1 MAALL
6 EVFCL
11 GDSKVRLDGVPIPAL
26 ANSKPL
32 ALWLYVA
39 LGGAERSRAHL
50 AEVFW
55 SELDDD
61 AARGNL
67 RLVLLRLRTLI
78 PEHVVA
84 TRTSVRLPQHAR
96 YVIDATTVPAMD
108 DLARTSVEAL
118 LLRKPEEF
126 LAGARLRH
134 APAFDDWVTAER
146 QRLVAEHV
154 SRLTELGRQLATR
167 DDAPRAVEVYRR
179 CLSLVPWSEDHH
191 RALIRCYADLG
202 QRTAALAQFDA
213 CRHALRRE
221 LDVEPE
227 AVTRELVESIRRAP
241 AAAPP
246 AAGPVSAVVEPPR
259 VVALDPLAPLVD
271 RTHEREHLMQLL
283 LGEGCR
289 LVSLVGPGGV
299 GKTHLAQH
307 VAASL
312 GEAFRDGVGF
322 VSLADVHPQLPEQSA
337 SLVEARIAETL
348 GLPGGSSSTRAA
360 LLAALAEREL
370 LLVLD
375 NFEQLTD
382 AAGLIEAIT
391 LRAPRVRMLV
401 TSRHRLE
408 LPAEWAVRLDGLDYP
423 EDPHWTDT
431 SPGYPAVE
439 LFTKVAQRSGAGFD
453 LAANG
458 PEILRIC
465 RAVEGYPLAIT
476 LAARWLATMS
486 CREIADRLRDSLS
499 LLSDTRHPAAPPR
512 HQSLAAVLDQSW
524 VLMNEAERAAFS
536 GSSVFRGGFTLA
548 AAAAIVTSDLDVL
561 DRLVSKSLLRRREDG
576 RLEIHEVMRELG
588 EAKLSRDA
596 ERARAIRER
605 HATYYESLLRDEHSR
620 FELDPLRTSFEQTR
634 QELANLLMAFEYRL
648 ARGAAEPI
656 ADLLAGLW
664 VFHKRFGWFADGA
677 ALLGRA
683 LQLPALPPEY
693 ACRWRLW
700 LSDALFQLGRHEE
713 CRETVLASLG
723 ALGEPIPSPGAATRY
738 AARELLK
745 LGLPARWI
753 SLGEARAR
761 LRDDVARTHNRLAQV
776 HFFEGNR
783 LAFLAATLRS
793 INVAAVSDA
802 VEHWASGA
810 LALAHT
816 PLRTVAARYARRAHR
831 SIEHA
836 EPFARAWAHE
846 QLGLYALGVGEFA
859 SSGQHT
865 GKGAALFW
873 ELGQDRYWGEC
884 ATLHAY
890 AAMMRGDLAAARERF
905 AENLH
910 RSRERRERFAEVW
923 ALCGLA
929 HIDLRVGRQP
939 GADFD
944 AAADTVVDLVDP
956 NTGLLYFGNAA
967 WAAAQ
972 RGDARAALEALDTC
986 HGVTRGATM
995 LSIYALNGFIAQVA
1009 ALIELAGTEA
1019 PAGGQQRLDATA
1031 TAILRDFK
1039 RFAAPFPAAWPYAEY
1054 LEGRWLLGRG
1064 GTARGEALCARAV
1077 RRPSFIAAPSTLFA
1091 GERPAEPGWP

>member
-1 MAALL
+1 MRASIRIARQPSPLPVQLTSLLGREREANQLCALL
-6 EVFCL
+6 T
-11 GDSKVRLDGVPIPAL
+11 DPTHRI
-26 ANSKPL
+26 
-32 ALWLYVA
+32 
-39 LGGAERSRAHL
+39 
-50 AEVFW
+50 
-55 SELDDD
+55 
-61 AARGNL
+61 
-67 RLVLLRLRTLI
+67 
-78 PEHVVA
+78 
-84 TRTSVRLPQHAR
+84 
-96 YVIDATTVPAMD
+96 
-108 DLARTSVEAL
+108 
-118 LLRKPEEF
+118 
-126 LAGARLRH
+126 
-134 APAFDDWVTAER
+134 VTI
-146 QRLVAEHV
+146 
-154 SRLTELGRQLATR
+154 T
-167 DDAPRAVEVYRR
+167 
-179 CLSLVPWSEDHH
+179 
-191 RALIRCYADLG
+191 
-202 QRTAALAQFDA
+202 
-213 CRHALRRE
+213 
-221 LDVEPE
+221 
-227 AVTRELVESIRRAP
+227 
-241 AAAPP
+241 
-246 AAGPVSAVVEPPR
+246 
-259 VVALDPLAPLVD
+259 
-271 RTHEREHLMQLL
+271 
-283 LGEGCR
+283 
-289 LVSLVGPGGV
+289 GPGGV
-299 GKTHLAQH
+299 GKTRLALH
-307 VAASL
+307 VAATL
-312 GEAFRDGVGF
+312 QETFEDGV
-322 VSLADVHPQLPEQSA
+322 A
-337 SLVEARIAETL
+337 SVQ
-348 GLPGGSSSTRAA
+348 
-360 LLAALAEREL
+360 LAAARDPNFVVPAIAQAFGVYGDTRDAPEDILAEVLHDRRL

-391 LRAPRVRMLV
+391 LGAPRVRVLV

-423 EDPHWTDT
+423 VDPHWTDA
-431 SPGYPAVE
+431 SAGYPAVE
-439 LFTKVAQRSGAGFD
+439 LFTKVAERSGAGFD

-476 LAARWLATMS
+476 LAARWLTTMT

-524 VLMNEAERAAFS
+524 ALLNETERAAFS

-548 AAAAIVTSDLDVL
+548 AAAAVVTSDLDVL
-561 DRLVSKSLLRRREDG
+561 DRLVSKSLLRRRQDG

-588 EAKLSRDA
+588 EAKLGRDA

-605 HATYYESLLRDEHSR
+605 HAIYYESLLRDEHSR

-648 ARGAAEPI
+648 AARGAAEPI
-656 ADLLAGLW
+656 ADLLGGLW

-700 LSDALFQLGRHEE
+700 LSDALFQLGRHDE

-723 ALGEPIPSPGAATRY
+723 ALGEPIPSPEAAGRYATR
-738 AARELLK
+738 ELFK

-753 SLGEARAR
+753 SLGGARAG

-793 INVAAVSDA
+793 VNVAAVSDA

-816 PLRTVAARYARRAHR
+816 PLRTVAARYARRADR
-831 SIEHA
+831 SIEQA

-846 QLGLYALGVGEFA
+846 QLGLYALGVGELD
-859 SSGQHT
+859 SGERHT
-865 GKGAALFW
+865 RKGAALFSK
-873 ELGQDRYWGEC
+873 LGQDKYWGEC

-890 AAMMRGDLAAARERF
+890 AVMMQGDLAAARELF
-905 AENLH
+905 ADNLT
-910 RSRERRERFAEVW
+910 RSRERRERFTEVW

-939 GADFD
+939 AADFD
-944 AAADTVVDLVDP
+944 SAAVLVADLVDP

-972 RGDARAALEALDTC
+972 RGDARAALEALGTC
-986 HGVTRGATM
+986 HRVTEGATM
-995 LSIYALNGFIAQVA
+995 LSIYALNGFIGQVG
-1009 ALIELAGTEA
+1009 ALIGVAGTPA
-1019 PAGGQQRLDATA
+1019 LAGGQRELDVTA

-1039 RFAAPFPAAWPYAEY
+1039 RFAAPFPAAWPYTEY
-1054 LEGRWLLGRG
+1054 LEGRWLIASG

-1077 RRPSFIAAPSTLFA
+1077 RRPSFLADPDILIA
-1091 GERPAEPGWP
+1091 GE